1 MADKQSDSQGE
12 ANKRSTRK
20 LVTGLCVLTLTMFG
34 FGYALVPLY
43 NVFCEITGLGGKT
56 GRLSEEVA
64 ELTVADQSRLVTV
77 EFVTN
82 VNSALPWEFRPTVA
96 KVNVHPGAETLVF
109 FEAVNNEAYAITGH
123 AVPSVAPNA
132 MARYLN
138 KTECFC
144 FTQQV
149 LAAGETKNMP
159 VKFVVDPK
167 LPEHVR
173 TLTLAYTFFEAQETA
188 DKTPEIDGNEV
199 IPKS

>member
-1 MADKQSDSQGE
+1 MKDEHHPTPKKPGE
-12 ANKRSTRK
+12 RPTGK
-20 LVTGLCVLTLTMFG
+20 LVTGLCVLTLAMFG

-43 NVFCEITGLGGKT
+43 DVFCEITGLGGKT
-56 GRLSEEVA
+56 GRLSEVVA
-64 ELTVADQSRLVTV
+64 EQSQTDESRLVTV
-77 EFVTN
+77 EFITN
-82 VNSALPWEFRPTVA
+82 VNSALPWEFKPMVA
-96 KVNVHPGAETLVF
+96 KVKVHPGAETLVF
-109 FEAVNNEAYAITGH
+109 FEAINNEAHAITGH

-144 FTQQV
+144 FTQQI

-159 VKFVVDPK
+159 VRFVIDPK

-188 DKTPEIDGNEV
+188 VNVRNILP
-199 IPKS
+199 PKS

>member
-1 MADKQSDSQGE
+1 MANKQSDSKGE
-12 ANKRSTRK
+12 ATKRSTRK
-20 LVTGLCVLTLTMFG
+20 LVTGLCVLTLAMFG

-64 ELTVADQSRLVTV
+64 ELTEADKSRLVTV

-82 VNSALPWEFRPTVA
+82 VNSALPWEFRPKVA
-96 KVNVHPGAETLVF
+96 KVSVHPGAETLVF
-109 FEAVNNEAYAITGH
+109 FEAVNNEAHAITGH

-188 DKTPEIDGNEV
+188 DKTPENDGNAV
-199 IPKS
+199 IPRS

>member
-1 MADKQSDSQGE
+1 
-12 ANKRSTRK
+12 
-20 LVTGLCVLTLTMFG
+20 MFG

-56 GRLSEEVA
+56 GRLSQEVA
-64 ELTVADQSRLVTV
+64 ELTEVDQSRLVTV

-82 VNSALPWEFRPTVA
+82 VNSALPWQFKSKVA
-96 KVNVHPGAETLVF
+96 KVSVHPGAETLVF
-109 FEAVNNEAYAITGH
+109 FEAVNNEAHAITGH

-159 VKFVVDPK
+159 VRFVVDPK

-188 DKTPEIDGNEV
+188 QKAFEKNAREP
-199 IPKS
+199 SS